1 METQY
6 NVLSYRVDLYINDYK
21 LSIEIDWNVNND
33 KNIGYKRKRQKA
45 IKQDLGCKFILAL
58 ILRKKILIFLFLFL
72 FWYFIF
78 GTINEIFRHIMQS
91 TKTALI
97 NKFSTR
103 LLGLEFKSS
112 NIMKSKAVKFVI
124 KKFLPHYNYQ
134 WKQIASVV
142 KKLLRTKM

>member
-1 METQY
+1 
-6 NVLSYRVDLYINDYK
+6 
-21 LSIEIDWNVNND
+21 
-33 KNIGYKRKRQKA
+33 
-45 IKQDLGCKFILAL
+45 
-58 ILRKKILIFLFLFL
+58 
-72 FWYFIF
+72 
-78 GTINEIFRHIMQS
+78 MQS
-91 TKTALI
+91 TKKALI

-142 KKLLRTKM
+142 K

>member
-1 METQY
+1 
-6 NVLSYRVDLYINDYK
+6 
-21 LSIEIDWNVNND
+21 
-33 KNIGYKRKRQKA
+33 
-45 IKQDLGCKFILAL
+45 
-58 ILRKKILIFLFLFL
+58 
-72 FWYFIF
+72 
-78 GTINEIFRHIMQS
+78 MQS

-142 KKLLRTKM
+142 KRLLRTKM